1 MKKYLLAFLLLGLYL
16 PASPQDRFYGI
27 KGGLSLSNFWG
38 VGSENINDEFR
49 SELGSLDEQ
58 NLPRFTVGLFRTRE
72 LLTDLIAVQTEILFI
87 RQGKKWE
94 SDGETFLVYV
104 DYLQMPWFMKLTLPV
119 LLKPGIYFGPQLSLM
134 LQARVKDI
142 PGELETADFFSGKN
156 ASGEL
161 FERFVNVV
169 DAGIAAGVDFKIEMG
184 PGNLVFDFR
193 YTMGALNAFNFES
206 ADKTRNYAFM
216 FMAGYALNFGY

>member
-1 MKKYLLAFLLLGLYL
+1 
-16 PASPQDRFYGI
+16 
-27 KGGLSLSNFWG
+27 
-38 VGSENINDEFR
+38 
-49 SELGSLDEQ
+49 
-58 NLPRFTVGLFRTRE
+58 
-72 LLTDLIAVQTEILFI
+72 
-87 RQGKKWE
+87 
-94 SDGETFLVYV
+94 
-104 DYLQMPWFMKLTLPV
+104 
-119 LLKPGIYFGPQLSLM
+119 M